1 MRSAMTTTTP
11 APTTA
16 RPPALIEWLTPAIT
30 QRQQQI
36 WQAWTG
42 VVLAGYL
49 IIRALPLTSFVGTWQ
64 PVGVLTVL
72 SGPLPNFLLWILWAL
87 SLAGA
92 LQLAARVRSSLPTT
106 SLLART
112 MWWAGPVALVILLS
126 HRSSGGQILW
136 FDILPVL
143 HVVAIAAAGIR
154 FDAIRSG
161 WAMRLAAL
169 MTTITYV
176 LAGVA
181 KLRLGGTA
189 WIAEGALERHIVW
202 AATRL
207 DVLGGTPSPVAA
219 PLVDLG
225 LASVPLALAVVV
237 IELSAPVALFSRRF
251 AWGWSIAAWSMHLFI
266 AITLFVLFHWPL
278 FGVAFAPL
286 VLLHR
291 RGESERAQVSP
302 GVDIGHT

>member
-1 MRSAMTTTTP
+1 MTTTT
-11 APTTA
+11 APPTPSSTTA
-16 RPPALIEWLTPAIT
+16 PSKPPRLIDWLTPAIT
-30 QRQQQI
+30 ERQHRI
-36 WQAWTG
+36 WQSWTG

-49 IIRALPLTSFVGTWQ
+49 IVRAFPLTSFVGTWQ
-64 PVGVLTVL
+64 PVGVLTPL
-72 SGPLPNFLLWILWAL
+72 SGPLPNTALWILWAI
-87 SLAGA
+87 SLAG
-92 LQLAARVRSSLPTT
+92 
-106 SLLART
+106 SLLLIKRPPPTLFTSAL
-112 MWWAGPVALVILLS
+112 WWVGPAAVVVLLS

-181 KLRLGGTA
+181 KLQLGGTA

-207 DVLGGTPSPVAA
+207 DALGGTPSPVAG

-237 IELSAPVALFSRRF
+237 IELSAPIALFSRRF

-291 RGESERAQVSP
+291 RGESEHAQVSP
-302 GVDIGHT
+302 SVDIGHT